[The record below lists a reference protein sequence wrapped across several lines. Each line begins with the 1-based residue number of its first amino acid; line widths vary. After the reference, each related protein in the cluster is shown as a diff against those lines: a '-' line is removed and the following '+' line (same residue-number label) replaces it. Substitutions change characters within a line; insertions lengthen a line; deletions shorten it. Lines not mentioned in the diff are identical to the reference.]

1 MDFLQVLN
9 NTSLVTIFYAL
20 LLLIVVVLLTILVGI
35 RVTTWDSVPTIYRL
49 ESEKYYKD
57 PNKNNATYAF
67 PFMEEEG
74 SIDLSVIVPSYN
86 EEKRLPIMMDET
98 LEYLENEKKNK
109 PSFTYEI
116 IVVDDGSK
124 DQTSKVT
131 LEYVKK
137 IGVHKMRLLTLEKNR
152 GKGGAVRM
160 GVLSSRGRRILMA
173 DADGASKFADLAR
186 LQVALDDLNGKKG
199 NKAVIVCGSRAHL
212 QDEAVA
218 ERSLLRNFLMY
229 GFHFL
234 VWFLCVRGIKD
245 TQCGFKLF
253 TRPAALLTF
262 TALHVERWAF
272 DVELL
277 YIAQQLKIPL
287 AEVAINW
294 KEIDGSKMIPFWS
307 WLQMGKDLLLISLRY
322 IVGAWKIKPLKLKS
336 Q

>member
-1 MDFLQVLN
+1 MNVISVFHGLSFTTL
-9 NTSLVTIFYAL
+9 FYAL
-20 LLLIVVVLLTILVGI
+20 LLLIPVILVTILIGV
-35 RVTTWDSVPTIYRL
+35 RLTTWNPVPMFSRF

-57 PNKNNATYAF
+57 PNKNNATYPF

-86 EEKRLPIMMDET
+86 EEERLPIMLNET
-98 LEYLENEKKNK
+98 LEYLENEEKNK

-116 IVVDDGSK
+116 LVVDDGSK
-124 DQTSKVT
+124 DETSKVA
-131 LEYVKK
+131 LEYVKRY
-137 IGVHKMRLLTLEKNR
+137 GVHKIRLLTFEQNR

-173 DADGASKFADLAR
+173 DADGASKFSDLAR
-186 LQVALDDLNGKKG
+186 LEQALDDLNGRKG
-199 NKAVIVCGSRAHL
+199 NKFVIVCGSRAHL

-218 ERSLLRNFLMY
+218 KRSFLRNILMY

-234 VWFLCVRGIKD
+234 VWFLCVRGIRD

-277 YIAQQLKIPL
+277 YIAQRLKIAL

-294 KEIDGSKMIPFWS
+294 TEIDGSKMIPFWS
-307 WLQMGKDLLLISLRY
+307 WLQMGKDLILISLRY
-322 IVGAWKIKPLKLKS
+322 VVGAWRIEPMKLKS

>member
-1 MDFLQVLN
+1 MISRF
-9 NTSLVTIFYAL
+9 
-20 LLLIVVVLLTILVGI
+20 
-35 RVTTWDSVPTIYRL
+35 

-57 PNKNNATYAF
+57 PNKNNATYPF

-86 EEKRLPIMMDET
+86 EEERLPVMLDET
-98 LEYLENEKKNK
+98 LEYLENEKKKK

-124 DQTSKVT
+124 DTTSEVA

-137 IGVHKMRLLTLEKNR
+137 YGVQCMRLLTFEKNR

-186 LQVALDDLNGKKG
+186 LERALDDLSGKG

-218 ERSLLRNFLMY
+218 ERSFLRNFLMY

-262 TALHVERWAF
+262 SALHVERWAF

-277 YIAQQLKIPL
+277 YIAQRLKIAL
-287 AEVAINW
+287 AEVSINW
-294 KEIDGSKMIPFWS
+294 TEIDGSKMIPFWS

-322 IVGAWKIKPLKLKS
+322 VVGAWRIETMKLKS

>member
-1 MDFLQVLN
+1 VDFLAFLQSI
-9 NTSLVTIFYAL
+9 SLTTVFYAL
-20 LLLIVVVLLTILVGI
+20 LLLIPVVFITVLVVI
-35 RVTTWDSVPTIYRL
+35 RLTTWDTVPMISRFD
-49 ESEKYYKD
+49 SEKYYKD
-57 PNKNNATYAF
+57 PNKNNATYSF
-67 PFMEEEG
+67 PIMEEEG

-86 EEKRLPIMMDET
+86 EEERLPVMLDET
-98 LEYLENEKKNK
+98 FEYLENEKKKK

-124 DQTSKVT
+124 DATSKVA
-131 LEYVKK
+131 LEYSKK
-137 IGVHKMRLLTLEKNR
+137 YGVHQMRVLTLEKNR
-152 GKGGAVRM
+152 GKGGAVRLGM
-160 GVLSSRGRRILMA
+160 FSSRGRRLLMA
-173 DADGASKFADLAR
+173 DADGASKFSDLAR
-186 LQVALDDLNGKKG
+186 LETALDDLNGKKG
-199 NKAVIVCGSRAHL
+199 HKAVIVCGSRAHL

-218 ERSLLRNFLMY
+218 QRSLFRNFLMY

-262 TALHVERWAF
+262 SALHVERWAF

-277 YIAQQLKIPL
+277 YIAQQLKITL

-294 KEIDGSKMIPFWS
+294 KEIDGSKMVPFWS
-307 WLQMGKDLLLISLRY
+307 WLQMGKDLLLINLRY
-322 IVGAWKIKPLKLKS
+322 LVGAWRIEPMKLKS

>member
-1 MDFLQVLN
+1 MDFLEFLRSV
-9 NTSLVTIFYAL
+9 SPVTIFYAL
-20 LLLIVVVLLTILVGI
+20 ILLILGFIITILIVI
-35 RVTTWDSVPTIYRL
+35 RLTTWNSVPMISRL
-49 ESEKYYKD
+49 ESEKCYKD
-57 PNKNNATYAF
+57 PNKNNATYPF

-74 SIDLSVIVPSYN
+74 SIDLAVIVPSYN
-86 EEKRLPIMMDET
+86 EEERLPIMMNET

-116 IVVDDGSK
+116 IVVDDGSR
-124 DQTSKVT
+124 DETSKVA

-137 IGVHKMRLLTLEKNR
+137 YGVHKIRLLTLEKNR
-152 GKGGAVRM
+152 GKGGAVRI
-160 GVLSSRGRRILMA
+160 GVLSSRGRRILMV
-173 DADGASKFADLAR
+173 DADGASKFSDLSR
-186 LQVALDDLNGKKG
+186 LQIALEDLNGKKG
-199 NKAVIVCGSRAHL
+199 NKAVIVCGSRSHL

-218 ERSLLRNFLMY
+218 ERSFLRNFLMY

-234 VWFLCVRGIKD
+234 VWSLCVRGIKD

-262 TALHVERWAF
+262 SALHVERWAF

-287 AEVAINW
+287 VEVAINW

-322 IVGAWKIKPLKLKS
+322 VVGAWKIEPMKLKS

>member
-1 MDFLQVLN
+1 MDFLAFFHSITL
-9 NTSLVTIFYAL
+9 TTIFYAL
-20 LLLIVVVLLTILVGI
+20 LLLIPIVFVTILVAI
-35 RVTTWDSVPTIYRL
+35 RLTTWDTVPMITRFD
-49 ESEKYYKD
+49 SEKYYKD
-57 PNKNNATYAF
+57 PNKNNATYPF
-67 PFMEEEG
+67 PYMEEEG

-86 EEKRLPIMMDET
+86 EEERLPIMLDET
-98 LEYLENEKKNK
+98 CEYLENEKKKK

-124 DQTSKVT
+124 DTTSKVA
-131 LEYVKK
+131 LEYSKK
-137 IGVHKMRLLTLEKNR
+137 YGVHQMRVLTFEKNR

-160 GVLSSRGRRILMA
+160 GMFSSRGRRLLMA

-186 LQVALDDLNGKKG
+186 LEKAMDEGH
-199 NKAVIVCGSRAHL
+199 KAVIVCGSRAHL
-212 QDEAVA
+212 QEEAVA
-218 ERSLLRNFLMY
+218 ERSLFRNFLMY

-262 TALHVERWAF
+262 SALHVERWAF

-277 YIAQQLKIPL
+277 YIAQKLKIAL

-294 KEIDGSKMIPFWS
+294 TEIEGSKMIPFWS
-307 WLQMGKDLLLISLRY
+307 WLQMGKDLLLINLRY
-322 IVGAWKIKPLKLKS
+322 LVGAWRIEPMKLKS